1 MTPREELLRRALLN
15 DQAAVLLRMDAERRE
30 SEAKRLRVE
39 ASRLKET
46 GNRTAH
52 LAERRKMMQQWADYL
67 DSLKAGAMVV
77 PKAFV
82 REFLIDLNATHAAI
96 RAGYSKNGARVTASK
111 MLAKA
116 NIQEAIKV
124 EIDMRATRTRRSAD
138 EVVLL
143 MWKMAELDLADY
155 VRVAEG
161 GEVQAI
167 PFDQLAPGATKLI
180 SKIKERRTI
189 KEDAAGGKMVI
200 NDGLEY
206 EIPDRVKCVEMLGL
220 ALRPVQG

>member
-1 MTPREELLRRALLN
+1 
-15 DQAAVLLRMDAERRE
+15 
-30 SEAKRLRVE
+30 
-39 ASRLKET
+39 
-46 GNRTAH
+46 
-52 LAERRKMMQQWADYL
+52 
-67 DSLKAGAMVV
+67 MVV

-167 PFDQLAPGATKLI
+167 PFDQLAPGATKHFQAQGTANDQGGCC
-180 SKIKERRTI
+180 RR
-189 KEDAAGGKMVI
+189 EDGHK
-200 NDGLEY
+200 
-206 EIPDRVKCVEMLGL
+206 R
-220 ALRPVQG
+220 RP